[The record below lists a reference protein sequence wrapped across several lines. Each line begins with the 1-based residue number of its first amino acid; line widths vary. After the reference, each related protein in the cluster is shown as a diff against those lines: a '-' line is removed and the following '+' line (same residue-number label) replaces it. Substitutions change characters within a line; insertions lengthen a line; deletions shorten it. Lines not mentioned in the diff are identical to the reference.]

1 MLKNYLFAII
11 ALFFLSGLIFI
22 ACNGKNSKKIKSNP
36 LIARYYDT
44 PYGVPPFDKIKPE
57 DYLPAFKFAIR
68 QHNREI
74 NRIIHNWHEPDFE
87 NTIKALDQSGT
98 ILQNISNIFFNLNE
112 AATSPE
118 LQKIAEKISP
128 LLSAHYDKIY
138 MNAKLFRRVLTVY
151 KKRQRLHLTTEDS
164 MLLEKTYREFIKH
177 GALLAKADK
186 RKLRKINK
194 KLSVLSLKFGQNVLQ
209 EVNRYNLIID
219 NPADLDGLPENL
231 IQQAAQI
238 AKQHGDSGKWYFK
251 INRSMITPFLTYSR
265 KRNLREEIFKAYI
278 TKGDHNDS
286 LDNKAIVNQI
296 VNLRLQKARLLK
308 FKTWADYKLKDRM
321 ARTPGNVYKMLN
333 QVWAKALPAAKNEAA
348 QLQQIIYDQGD
359 TFKLQPWDWW
369 FYAEKV
375 RQKKYNLD
383 ENQLR
388 PYFELNNVLE
398 KGVFYTANR
407 LYGLTFRKAKNLPV
421 YAPGVEAY
429 EVWQGTDSIMGILYL
444 DFFPRSN
451 KRGGAWT
458 TTFRPQ
464 YYENG
469 HRIIPIVSI
478 VCNFTPPT
486 GQQPSLLS
494 LEEVRTLFHEFGHA
508 LHELLSNVHYRTIS
522 GTNVPL
528 DFVEFPSQLME
539 EWAVSP
545 QVLRVYAKHYKTGQ
559 LIPDDLIR
567 KIDSSKYFNQGFATV
582 EYMAAAYLDMDWH
595 TIKTNKTY
603 DVNKF
608 EKKSMQKIHLI
619 PQIVERYRSTYF
631 NHIFAGGYSAGY
643 YSYLWA
649 DVLVQDAFDYFRQ
662 KGIFNAQ
669 LAEKLRYV
677 LSQGGSQ
684 DPMKLYVEFRGR
696 PPQVDALLRA
706 RGFVK

>member
-1 MLKNYLFAII
+1 M
-11 ALFFLSGLIFI
+11 
-22 ACNGKNSKKIKSNP
+22 KKILQITLFVFLLLLIGLACHKYENKRKMHKNP
-36 LIARYYDT
+36 LIAEYYDT
-44 PYGVPPFDKIKPE
+44 PYGVPPFDKIKPK
-57 DYLPAFKFAIR
+57 YFLPAFKYAIK
-68 QHNREI
+68 QHKREI
-74 NRIIHNWHEPDFE
+74 NRIIHNLHEPNFD

-98 ILQNISNIFFNLNE
+98 ILENISNIFFNLNE

-128 LLSAHYDKIY
+128 LLTAHYDKIY
-138 MNAKLFRRVLTVY
+138 MNQKLFRRVMAVY
-151 KKRQRLHLTTEDS
+151 QKRQRLHLNTEDS
-164 MLLEKTYREFIKH
+164 MLLEKTYRQFINH
-177 GALLAKADK
+177 GALLSKADK

-194 KLSVLSLKFGQNVLQ
+194 KLSVLSLKFGNNVLQ

-219 NPADLDGLPENL
+219 NPKDLDGLPENL
-231 IQQAAQI
+231 IQQAAEI
-238 AKQHGDSGKWYFK
+238 AKEHGDSGKWYFK
-251 INRSMITPFLTYSR
+251 INRSMITPFLTYC
-265 KRNLREEIFKAYI
+265 KNRNLREQIFKAYI

-296 VNLRLQKARLLK
+296 VNLRLQKARLLR
-308 FKTWADYKLKDRM
+308 FKTWADYKLQDRM
-321 ARTPGNVYKMLN
+321 AKNPDNVYKMLD
-333 QVWAKALPAAKNEAA
+333 QVWAKALPAAKKEAN
-348 QLQQIIYDQGD
+348 QLQQIIYSQGD

-369 FYAEKV
+369 FYAEKI

-388 PYFELNNVLE
+388 PYFSLNNVLE

-407 LYGLTFRKAKNLPV
+407 LYGLTFRKAKNIPV
-421 YAPGVEAY
+421 YAPDVEAY
-429 EVWQGTDSIMGILYL
+429 EVWQGTDSIIGILYL
-444 DFFPRSN
+444 DFFPRAN

-464 YYENG
+464 YYKNG
-469 HRIIPIVSI
+469 HRVIPIVSI

-486 GQQPSLLS
+486 KQQPSLLS

-508 LHELLSNVHYRTIS
+508 LHELLSNVHYRSIS

-545 QVLRVYAKHYKTGQ
+545 QVMRVYAKHYKTGR
-559 LIPDDLIR
+559 LIPEELIR

-595 TIKTNKTY
+595 TIKTNKNY

-631 NHIFAGGYSAGY
+631 NHIFSGGYSAGY

-649 DVLVQDAFDYFRQ
+649 DVIVQDAFDYFRQ
-662 KGIFNAQ
+662 KGLFNPELAQ
-669 LAEKLRYV
+669 KLRHL

-684 DPMKLYVEFRGR
+684 DPMKLYVQFRGR
-696 PPQVDALLRA
+696 PPKVDALLRA